1 MEKGSFEARQWLND
15 YYYQAVGLPIVGAI
29 HDFVI
34 YRKICKTCTDEEIYM
49 LDKLIKQYGMS
60 HGLKMGINEIQRTL
74 ISEEGDKRRQVSNLS
89 YQNPLQQKYEQQQFD
104 NEMAEAMLEANLTI
118 DQLKKRTE
126 KYPFNNGNIYTIPEN
141 ILKSQKIIDQGIYQ
155 GKIKYVIYD
164 KIYGCWSAEITA
176 PHIKVPMIR
185 KVNLA
190 DVKSWVATAI
200 KTTYFNNEK
209 AELAMISKTTQ
220 TIKKPKLSTADE
232 KQIQKIRDVLKKDT
246 NNPLNN
252 DNIF

>member
-1 MEKGSFEARQWLND
+1 MEKGSYEARLWLKD
-15 YYYQAVGLPIVGAI
+15 YYHQSVSLPIVGSI
-29 HDFVI
+29 YDFII
-34 YRKICKTCTDEEIYM
+34 YRKICLTCTDEEVYM
-49 LDKLIKQYGMS
+49 LNNLTNKYGMS
-60 HGLKMGINEIQRTL
+60 HGLTMTINEIQQKL

-89 YQNPLQQKYEQQQFD
+89 YQNPIQQKYEQQQFD
-104 NEMAEAMLEANLTI
+104 NEMAEAMLDVGLTI

-126 KYPFNNGNIYTIPEN
+126 KYPFNGGNIHTIPES
-141 ILKSQKIIDQGIYQ
+141 ILKSQKIIDQGTYQ

-190 DVKSWVATAI
+190 DVKSWVTTAI
-200 KTTYFNNEK
+200 KTTYLNNEK
-209 AELAMISKTTQ
+209 AELTMISQTVK

-232 KQIQKIRDVLKKDT
+232 KQIQKIKDLLKRDN